1 MDKIT
6 MIGCDLH
13 EKTMLLKIA
22 VGRGDPETRLVANN
36 RACRD
41 RLVRDLQKG
50 AAKLGRV
57 EFAYEAS
64 SLGFGLYDELT
75 AAGLSC
81 HVLSPNRIERSP
93 KHRRTK
99 TDEKDAQRIL
109 EVLRAHVLAGNELPA
124 VRVPDKQTRED
135 RDLARLRLDATEK
148 ATRVKAQITTLLKRH
163 ERKKPQE
170 VGNNWTRGHRS
181 WLETLL
187 EPQRPSADGLPSS
200 SRLALGSLLRQL
212 ESLED
217 EIDILDQALADLSE
231 TPRYAEPVKAL
242 IELKGV
248 QVLTAMVFLT
258 ELGDLR
264 RFDNR
269 RQLGSFLGLVPSS
282 HESGERDDRKGHITH
297 QGPARVRKILCQAT
311 WSRIRSDG
319 PRTARAY
326 ERIVAKNPK
335 AKKIAVVAM
344 MRRLAIRMWL
354 VALKAQVAA
363 GCFEKPS
370 DADAA

>member
-1 MDKIT
+1 MDEII

-13 EKTMLLKIA
+13 EKNMLLKIA
-22 VGRGDPETRLVANN
+22 VGRGEPETRVVANN
-36 RACRD
+36 RADRE
-41 RLVRDLQKG
+41 RLVVDLQKG

-75 AAGLSC
+75 AAGLTC

-163 ERKKPQE
+163 EQKKPKE
-170 VGNNWTRGHRS
+170 VGTNWTRSHRA
-181 WLETLL
+181 WLEALIEPGRKLL
-187 EPQRPSADGLPSS
+187 PRSTQLS
-200 SRLALGSLLRQL
+200 LGSLLRQL
-212 ESLED
+212 EALED
-217 EIDILDQALADLSE
+217 EIDILDQALAKLAE

-264 RFDNR
+264 RFTSR
-269 RQLGSFLGLVPSS
+269 RQIGSFLGLVPSS
-282 HESGERDDRKGHITH
+282 HESGEKDDRKGHITH
-297 QGPARVRKILCQAT
+297 QGPPRVRKILCQAT

-319 PRTARAY
+319 PRTALAY
-326 ERIVAKNPK
+326 ERIVARNPK
-335 AKKIAVVAM
+335 AKMIAVVAL
-344 MRRLAIRMWL
+344 MRRLADFGVDSLIADYPGL
-354 VALKAQVAA
+354 AVSTLAQA
-363 GCFEKPS
+363 
-370 DADAA
+370 